1 MIGVLK
7 IAKILNDKY
16 YTSPDLAE
24 YCVRKTE
31 EIIGKENITEYLEP
45 SAGSGVFLDYLPK
58 GTLAYDIEPED
69 YKNRI
74 VKADYLS
81 LDLEYKKGRCIIGN
95 PPFGVKNNLTVTFYK
110 KSVQIADY
118 ISFILPISQYNNHIK
133 LYEYDLLYTEN
144 LGAMQYSDRIV
155 HCCLNIYKKPEC
167 GFNERPNYHLQDV
180 EIKESIINQ
189 NPKRQKIINKED
201 FNYDI
206 RICVWGAAM
215 GKQVEYPNQYVKEFC
230 IKINNIKLQT
240 KIIKLLKDV
249 DWVKEY
255 PMTATP
261 NLSQWQVYKYI
272 KEQIP
277 EIK

>member
-1 MIGVLK
+1 
-7 IAKILNDKY
+7 
-16 YTSPDLAE
+16 
-24 YCVRKTE
+24 
-31 EIIGKENITEYLEP
+31 
-45 SAGSGVFLDYLPK
+45 
-58 GTLAYDIEPED
+58 
-69 YKNRI
+69 
-74 VKADYLS
+74 
-81 LDLEYKKGRCIIGN
+81 
-95 PPFGVKNNLTVTFYK
+95 
-110 KSVQIADY
+110 
-118 ISFILPISQYNNHIK
+118 
-133 LYEYDLLYTEN
+133 
-144 LGAMQYSDRIV
+144 MQYSDRIV

-206 RICVWGAAM
+206 RICGWGAAM

-240 KIIKLLKDV
+240 KIIKLILNTK
-249 DWVKEY
+249 WSEKY

-261 NLSQWQVYKYI
+261 NLLQWQIYKYI

-277 EIK
+277 EIQ

>member
-1 MIGVLK
+1 MLK

-45 SAGSGVFLDYLPK
+45 SAGAGVFLDFLNKPY
-58 GTLAYDIEPED
+58 LAYDIEPED
-69 YKNRI
+69 IRI
-74 VKADYLS
+74 QKQDYLT
-81 LDLEYKKGRCIIGN
+81 LDLEYKQGRCVIGN
-95 PPFGVKNNLTVTFYK
+95 PPFGVKNTLSVKFYK
-110 KSVQIADY
+110 QSLKFGDY
-118 ISFILPISQYNNHIK
+118 ISFILPISQLNNNQQM
-133 LYEYDLLYTEN
+133 YELDLVYSEN
-144 LGAMQYSDRIV
+144 LGKQQYSGRTV

-180 EIKESIINQ
+180 EIKASIINQ
-189 NPKRQKIINKED
+189 NPKIQKIINKED

-206 RICVWGAAM
+206 RICGWGAAM

-240 KIIKLLKDV
+240 KIIKLILNTK
-249 DWVKEY
+249 WSEKY

-261 NLSQWQVYKYI
+261 NLLQWQIYKYI

-277 EIK
+277 EIQ